1 MSQVELTVIIPTY
14 ENWELLKACLQALNQ
29 QTFEKHRFEVL
40 IINNKPGSPIPDLPF
55 EGNLRVLEEAKPGS
69 YAARNKGIAEAQSDL
84 VAFTDSD
91 CLPSNH
97 WLENGVKEIEK
108 GFDLVGG
115 RMTLFKPNGG
125 NHLAF
130 IYEQAFSFNQ
140 FKNVTQKGQS
150 VTANLICKKSV
161 IETIGKFNETLM
173 SGGDFE
179 WTKRATDGGFKM
191 GYGHDVIVAHP
202 SRKNL
207 RELIK
212 KKKRTIGGMYS
223 RFYKF
228 YTPKQK
234 LLFGLHFIRPHVS
247 IFGYPNLSLSER
259 TKLFFATWYVE
270 CIGMKEMLKLDLGHK
285 KAERE

>member
-1 MSQVELTVIIPTY
+1 MIVASVIIPTY
-14 ENWELLKACLQALNQ
+14 RSWDYLSKCLEALEKQ
-29 QTFEKHRFEVL
+29 SIPKTEFEILV
-40 IINNKPGSPIPDLPF
+40 INNNPDHSIPKWLKMPDNAALF
-55 EGNLRVLEEAKPGS
+55 LQSEPGS
-69 YAARNKGIAEAQSDL
+69 YACRNMGLKYAKGKFI
-84 VAFTDSD
+84 AFTDSD
-91 CLPSNH
+91 CIPEPD
-97 WLENGVKEIEK
+97 WLERGIQLLNQGY
-108 GFDLVGG
+108 DLVGG
-115 RMTLFKPNGG
+115 KMEFFKPNGG

-161 IETIGKFNETLM
+161 IEKIGKFNETLM

-179 WTKRATDGGFKM
+179 WTKRATNSGFKM
-191 GYGHDVIVAHP
+191 GYGHDVVVAHP

-207 RELIK
+207 NELIR

-234 LLFGLHFIRPHVS
+234 LFFGLHFIRPHVS
-247 IFGYPNLSLSER
+247 IFTYPNLSFTEK
-259 TKLFFATWYVE
+259 TKLFFATWYIE
-270 CIGMKEMLKLDLGHK
+270 CIGMKEMLKLDFGIK
-285 KAERE
+285 KVERE